1 MKGAAQSIEKKAGV
15 PVSMIGVGPKETAH
29 HSKSDV
35 LIAIKPLYR
44 RDFLFAKG
52 KTSLRDSI
60 KCPVIFCFL
69 YCKRRPTVICF
80 Y

>member
-35 LIAIKPLYR
+35 LIEIKPLYR

-60 KCPVIFCFL
+60 KWEMKMSCYFL
-69 YCKRRPTVICF
+69 LPLL
-80 Y
+80 